1 MWGVRVVFVEPSFPR
16 NQREFVRALASV
28 GAEVIGIGE
37 SPQEA
42 LDDELRGWMRHYHQ
56 VPNVTDVGAMT
67 SAVRW
72 VQDRAWVD
80 RLESTIEAHILSV
93 AQVREACTIPGTS
106 VRTAYLC
113 RDKPSMKDALR
124 AAGVPT
130 AASTAA
136 DNAEQVQQFAKAVGF
151 PLILKPRSG
160 AGAADTT
167 RVDNDDQ
174 LAQVLAS
181 FGAKGVDSIAVE
193 EFVEGHEGFYDTL
206 SDRRWRRGRLR
217 VPLLPQRA
225 RGDADPLDLA
235 AVHLHQPGRVG
246 GRTTS
251 SCGRWANGWSR
262 RSGSEPARPTW
273 NGSSDPRG

>member
-72 VQDRAWVD
+72 IQDRAWVD

-136 DNAEQVQQFAKAVGF
+136 DNAEQVQQFAK
-151 PLILKPRSG
+151 
-160 AGAADTT
+160 
-167 RVDNDDQ
+167 
-174 LAQVLAS
+174 
-181 FGAKGVDSIAVE
+181 
-193 EFVEGHEGFYDTL
+193 
-206 SDRRWRRGRLR
+206 RWG
-217 VPLLPQRA
+217 
-225 RGDADPLDLA
+225 
-235 AVHLHQPGRVG
+235 
-246 GRTTS
+246 
-251 SCGRWANGWSR
+251 SR
-262 RSGSEPARPTW
+262 
-273 NGSSDPRG
+273 